1 MTKSKSDHGHR
12 AVLITGATEG
22 LGYETARLLAAGNHH
37 VVVHGRTA
45 DQADYAVERL
55 VKDGADPLRLGV
67 AVADFTDFRQV
78 ATMAHLVGEAH
89 PRLDLLVN
97 NAAIAGPEARELTI
111 DGHEMTWQVNYLA
124 PYLLTT
130 MLAGPLARA
139 RRGRVVNVSSP
150 LHVRVNLE
158 PADLA
163 ETRRYLRRA
172 AYARSKLAL
181 TMFTKGLTLYGP
193 TSMTAVSVHPG
204 ILDTALLSTY
214 GEVGRHP
221 SEGAH
226 VVARLCTLAEVINGG
241 YYNDRALLC
250 RPAACVEDLSAVQ
263 RLWKA
268 SAHHTGI
275 G

>member
-1 MTKSKSDHGHR
+1 MSKREPGPR
-12 AVLITGATEG
+12 TVLITGAGEG

-37 VVVHGRTA
+37 VVVHGQTA

-55 VKDGADPLRLGV
+55 VKDGADPLRLDV

-78 ATMAHLVGEAH
+78 ATMAYLVGEAH

-97 NAAIAGPEARELTI
+97 NAAVTGPETRELTV
-111 DGHEMTWQVNYLA
+111 DGHEITWQVNYLA

-130 MLAGPLARA
+130 MLAGPLAKA

-150 LHVRVNLE
+150 LHARANLE

-163 ETRRYLRRA
+163 ETRRYLRHA

-181 TMFTKGLTLYGP
+181 TMFTKALTLYGP
-193 TSMTAVSVHPG
+193 TSLTAVSVHPG

-214 GEVGRHP
+214 SEVGLHP

-226 VVARLCTLAEVINGG
+226 VVAQLCTQAAVINGG
-241 YYNDRALLC
+241 YYNERAMPC
-250 RPAACVEDLSAVQ
+250 RPAACVEDLGAVQ

-268 SAHHTGI
+268 SAHQTGM